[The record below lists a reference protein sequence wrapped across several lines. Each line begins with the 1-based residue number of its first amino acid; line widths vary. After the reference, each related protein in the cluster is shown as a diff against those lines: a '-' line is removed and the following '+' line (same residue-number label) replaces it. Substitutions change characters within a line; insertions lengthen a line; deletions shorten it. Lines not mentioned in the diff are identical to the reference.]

1 MIETTRAVQPVPR
14 YHLRSMAIPKWT
26 KAALGAILFTGALAV
41 AAWNI
46 SLPFYSFS
54 AGPIGDVVDALLIED
69 ATVYPP
75 NGELYMLTVALQEV
89 NVYEMVA
96 AATDP
101 YVDLVART
109 AVRPEGQSDEDFRE
123 AGLTAMD
130 EAKATAVAVAL
141 DELGYKVALTGDGVE
156 VAGLVEGTP
165 AGSVLQVG
173 DVITAVN
180 GVEVNLAPDLTNLL
194 SSLNIGDRVSI
205 SLERAGSTETV
216 EVTLVEHTEQ
226 PGRPMVGFLATT
238 RNLHTLA
245 PPFDIEID
253 TSNIGGPSAGM
264 MYTLAIIDV
273 LSEGDLTAG
282 HVVAGTGTISSDGSV
297 GEIGGVRQKVVAA
310 QAAGAEFVLVPAG
323 NYQEALTAKID
334 SIEIVPVADL
344 GQALAFLRQLPA
356 A

>member
-1 MIETTRAVQPVPR
+1 MP
-14 YHLRSMAIPKWT
+14 IPKWC
-26 KAALGAILFTGALAV
+26 KAALGAVLVAGALAV

-89 NVYEMVA
+89 NVYEMIA

-101 YVDLVART
+101 HVDLVPRT

-141 DELGYKVALTGDGVE
+141 EELGYEVALTGDGVE

-194 SSLNIGDRVSI
+194 SSLNVGDRVSI
-205 SLERAGSTETV
+205 SLERSGSTETV

-323 NYQEALTAKID
+323 NYQEALTAKIN